1 MGQFI
6 QPDPSLETLDEPH
19 TALNIPIFSG
29 HKAIQSMRQFCGPFR
44 VFDEIVERVAT
55 FDVPYEDQCS
65 AEYYFDLVRTL
76 RDLNGEYDRVVEVS
90 VYMGG
95 ASVMLAGCAEQ
106 FDFDLDLVDLNA
118 GYLRLSYERIRRT
131 FPEATGRVRLYQ
143 GEVADY
149 VRDAMLPVE
158 SEGADTSA
166 KRISKAII
174 QHDGAHSF
182 NQVVRDLTAL
192 SFARDQIH
200 SIIAQDTHLR
210 GALKYMNFVDL
221 ALNAVFG
228 KEMNYAPIGKVLPE
242 NHPNTNPDRYYGN
255 YFTANVAEG
264 VVIPLSANAF
274 HYPHPDATFSEI
286 FDAGEAD
293 EATVQVKQKAA

>member
-19 TALNIPIFSG
+19 EALNIPIFSG

-44 VFDEIVERVAT
+44 VFDEIVEQAAT

-65 AEYYFDLVRTL
+65 SEYYFDLVRTL
-76 RDLNGEYDRVVEVS
+76 RDLNGEYDRVVEVG

-118 GYLRLSYERIRRT
+118 GFLRFSYERIRRT
-131 FPEATGRVRLYQ
+131 FPEAAGRVRLYQ

-149 VRDAMLPVE
+149 VRDTML
-158 SEGADTSA
+158 SGAGEGAQDPS
-166 KRISKAII
+166 KRPSKAII

-221 ALNAVFG
+221 ALTAVFG
-228 KEMNYAPIGKVLPE
+228 KEMNYAPIGKVFPDH
-242 NHPNTNPDRYYGN
+242 HPNTNPDRYFGN

-264 VVIPLSANAF
+264 MVIPLSANAF
-274 HYPHPDATFSEI
+274 HYPHPDATFADI
-286 FDAGEAD
+286 FGEGEVD
-293 EATVQVKQKAA
+293 EGAVQATQKAA